1 MKHVIEGDPLAEKDI
16 GAQMDAWVNVLDD
29 VVSKLH
35 RTLEEVRAFNQRG
48 DLPDVRDAEPDP

>member
-35 RTLEEVRAFNQRG
+35 RTLEEVRAFTQKG
-48 DLPDVRDAEPDP
+48 DQPDVRDAEPDP